1 MKKEGKLKEANC
13 PICNGKMVRKKA
25 PYWFGN
31 ISLGEFEADVCRK
44 CGEAFYTE
52 ESSDQIDS
60 RAKKM
65 GVWGIGKKVVI
76 GQSGNA
82 LIVRIPKEI
91 AELYKIH
98 KRSNALISPEG
109 RNRICIEIEG

>member
-1 MKKEGKLKEANC
+1 MRKKEMKATC
-13 PICNGKMVRKKA
+13 PVCSGSMSRKRV

-31 ISLGEFEADVCRK
+31 ISLGEFEADVCGK

-52 ESSDQIDS
+52 EASDQID
-60 RAKKM
+60 RQAKKM

-98 KRSNALISPEG
+98 KSASALISPEG